1 MRNSLFKPSCPS
13 LSSLSTLELRRLK
26 NKRIVASKYLTIR
39 RDREDYDKPVIH
51 NRPQHNCDITWW
63 HCDQCYQH
71 CNLPWMRY
79 MKNWRYETFHHIT
92 SYNNTMTFIFSITP
106 TMLDWLDLDTAEWYR
121 SKINWM
127 KDTNIIWCPH
137 YISILSSSCVHFLSI
152 LRLGLWT
159 LSLFKTSIIGEH
171 KVTVEPKNTPALF
184 LIFNQF
190 ITGCSNR
197 IYLFLFKNENKD
209 CTVLSINFVN
219 YYSIDH
225 RSTWK

>member
-51 NRPQHNCDITWW
+51 NRPQHNYGDSTIPGDTVTNVTNIATWPSCW
-63 HCDQCYQH
+63 RTRD
-71 CNLPWMRY
+71 
-79 MKNWRYETFHHIT
+79 MKHSIT
-92 SYNNTMTFIFSITP
+92 SERIQQHHDFHLQHYSTDWSG
-106 TMLDWLDLDTAEWYR
+106 WLDLDTAEWYR
-121 SKINWM
+121 SKINGM

-152 LRLGLWT
+152 LSLGLLT
-159 LSLFKTSIIGEH
+159 LSLFKRSIIGEH

-184 LIFNQF
+184 LISNQF

-197 IYLFLFKNENKD
+197 IYLYLF
-209 CTVLSINFVN
+209 
-219 YYSIDH
+219 
-225 RSTWK
+225 